1 MCIRD
6 RPYAPSQQIFGCAH
20 RRFQVVEGRYRSD
33 KAILEPGQRWKTDA
47 DVRVMRFDRIATAEH
62 RAAATAV
69 EALRGLAKA

>member
-1 MCIRD
+1 M
-6 RPYAPSQQIFGCAH
+6 RPVNKYLAVRAAAFKLLKVDIVAI
-20 RRFQVVEGRYRSD
+20 

>member
-1 MCIRD
+1 M
-6 RPYAPSQQIFGCAH
+6 RPVNKYFGCAR

-69 EALRGLAKA
+69 ELCAVLPKRELTC